1 MQSVGLLRGVREVKI
16 FQPSFASGEISPLL
30 HARVDLA
37 RYSTGL
43 AELRN
48 MIVLPQGG
56 VTRRPGFMPGNVNGF
71 GSFYGAEAKLI
82 PFVYNSSDS
91 VMLEFGNYTA
101 RVWVMSGG
109 TAKAIANFVT
119 PYSIADVQALRYVQS
134 GNVLFM
140 AHKSYRPK
148 MLTRKSLTQWTFS
161 DLDFHDGPFID
172 GSEWAAGVELQ
183 LHKLSRTNGTYR
195 ITVTTK
201 NNAELFNSS
210 LVGTLLKVEYT
221 VEGKTG
227 TVQSEGTA
235 IKYSENYEVKGTMN
249 VVTSGD
255 NWLGT
260 VFIQRSID
268 GGDTWVTIR
277 QYIRNDTK
285 TQGQWDFTV
294 SETEDYVLYRV
305 GLIDETSTPKKENEE
320 GQEGEESGG
329 SENDNEPVSGVGQ
342 IIHISN
348 GSTNSETTKQDGTIL
363 VTISVSGFLRRET
376 YKIMS
381 VANSYTA
388 TLTLPDEL
396 AAITNRITGFVS
408 VKLWSMGSWGIQ
420 QGFPA
425 AVAMYQDRLIFA
437 STPLQPQTI
446 WMSKTGDYANFGVS
460 DPLSDDDAINITLAG
475 SSADCIHS
483 LVTTQDL
490 FAFTEAG
497 EWRIRGAGDS
507 GAISP
512 TALTAH
518 QQTNIGSKALQP
530 MIANGQIIFVQT
542 QGQKVYTLGYD
553 LNIDGY
559 TGHEISI
566 MSAHLFEGKEIIS
579 AAYQQ
584 IPDSLLWFVLSDGS
598 AAVCTY
604 NPEHEIIGW
613 SRQEISKH
621 YGMRSIAALP
631 GANQTELFLIT
642 LSVNIWLMTL
652 NERLNENNFMD
663 NTSYYESS
671 MRTLRANSE
680 GENGST
686 YANKKLIPRLII
698 HSLKTSEAWA
708 APGDYSDEAKNWERR
723 RRVRFENTGYLS
735 DSDLQLDN
743 GFARDACIQIRSEQG
758 QALTI
763 LAISPVITQ
772 GG

>member
-1 MQSVGLLRGVREVKI
+1 
-16 FQPSFASGEISPLL
+16 
-30 HARVDLA
+30 
-37 RYSTGL
+37 
-43 AELRN
+43 
-48 MIVLPQGG
+48 
-56 VTRRPGFMPGNVNGF
+56 
-71 GSFYGAEAKLI
+71 
-82 PFVYNSSDS
+82 
-91 VMLEFGNYTA
+91 
-101 RVWVMSGG
+101 
-109 TAKAIANFVT
+109 
-119 PYSIADVQALRYVQS
+119 
-134 GNVLFM
+134 
-140 AHKSYRPK
+140 

-183 LHKLSRTNGTYR
+183 LDKLSRINGTYR

-201 NNAELFNSS
+201 NNAALFNE
-210 LVGTLLKVEYT
+210 LLIGTLLKVEYA
-221 VEGKTG
+221 VDGRTG
-227 TVQSEGTA
+227 TVQSQGSE
-235 IKYSENYEVKGTMN
+235 IIYSEAYEVKGTMN

-255 NWLGT
+255 GWLGT
-260 VFIQRSID
+260 VLIQRSID
-268 GGDTWVTIR
+268 GGQTWVTIR

-305 GLIDETSTPKKENEE
+305 GVVENKSKEE
-320 GQEGEESGG
+320 GGSSG
-329 SENDNEPVSGVGQ
+329 SEDKPNSSVRQ

-348 GSTNSETTKQDGTIL
+348 GSSNSQATLESGSIL
-363 VTISVSGFLRRET
+363 ATISVSGFLRRET

-381 VANSYTA
+381 VANAYTA

-396 AAITNRITGFVS
+396 AAITNRITGDVS

-604 NPEHEIIGW
+604 NPEHEVIGW

-621 YGMRSIAALP
+621 YGMRSIAVLP